1 MKIALLI
8 TGSGGSF
15 YCSNCYRDMLY
26 FKAIKMAPEVDAAA
40 IPLYLPPDKEYVHS
54 GLDPNVFFGA
64 ISLFLREKVHF
75 LEQMPSFMD
84 RIIDAPPLLK
94 LASHFAG
101 PTRSE
106 GLEDITLDMIDGNNT
121 TRRKELQRLVKYL
134 VKTGKPDIIHLSNAL
149 IIGLAKQLKEL
160 LNVKIV
166 CSLQNEDDW
175 INDMAEPFQSM
186 AWKMIAEEAV
196 NIDTFISPSR
206 YFRDF
211 FISKTGLTEDKIR
224 IVPSGIDISSIS
236 EAKKISPEPAIGY
249 FSRISNHNG
258 FDKMVDAYILLR
270 KEYGISDLTLHV
282 SGGYTS
288 DDKPFIKEQIKK
300 IRENG
305 LKGTVRIYPEFIG
318 QDKNEFFNAIDV
330 MSVPVRKYD
339 GYGLYI
345 LESNAVGVPV
355 VVPATGAFPEILE
368 NTGGGFTYKPDTVE
382 NLAEKLKKMLVNK
395 ELLREYGQTGMINV
409 RERMSLQNMASGLSK
424 IYRDL

>member
-26 FKAIKMAPEVDAAA
+26 FKAIKMAPDVDAAA

-94 LASHFAG
+94 LAAHFAG
-101 PTRSE
+101 PTRTE
-106 GLEDITLDMIDGNNT
+106 GLEDITLNMIDGNNT

-160 LNVKIV
+160 LDVKIV

-175 INDMAEPFQSM
+175 INDMAEPFRSM

-211 FISKTGLTEDKIR
+211 FISKTGLSEDKIK
-224 IVPSGIDISSIS
+224 IVPSGIDIS
-236 EAKKISPEPAIGY
+236 AVKGRKKTSSEPAIGF
-249 FSRISNHNG
+249 FSRISYHNG

-270 KEYGISDLTLHV
+270 KEYGFPDLTLHV

-288 DDKPFIKEQIKK
+288 DDKPFIKEQVSK
-300 IRENG
+300 IAQNG
-305 LKGTVRIYPEFIG
+305 LKGTVRIYPEFVG
-318 QDKNEFFNAIDV
+318 NDKSEFFNAIDL

-345 LESNAVGVPV
+345 LESNAVGIPV
-355 VVPATGAFPEILE
+355 VEPATGAFPEILQ
-368 NTGGGFTYKPDTVE
+368 NTGGGWTYEPDTVE
-382 NLAEKLKKMLVNK
+382 KLAENLKRMLENK
-395 ELLREYGQTGMINV
+395 ELTREYGKVGMINV
-409 RERMSLQNMASGLSK
+409 KELMTLQNMASGLNK
-424 IYRDL
+424 IS